1 LSNVCFSS
9 ISGDGQVKYYRG
21 QVTMTVVN
29 SGPDTIPED
38 PEPGETIEATTTT
51 TTTPRPGKMVSDAFG
66 RLRSRL
72 SKRTGNE

>member
-1 LSNVCFSS
+1 
-9 ISGDGQVKYYRG
+9 
-21 QVTMTVVN
+21 MTVVN